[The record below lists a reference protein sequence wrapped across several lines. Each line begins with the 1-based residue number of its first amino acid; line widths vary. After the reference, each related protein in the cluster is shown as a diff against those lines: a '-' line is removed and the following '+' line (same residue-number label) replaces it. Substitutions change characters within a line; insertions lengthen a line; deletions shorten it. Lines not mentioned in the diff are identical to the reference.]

1 MPKKTFY
8 NLPEEKRKKIL
19 DAACSEFLRV
29 PYEEVSINQIIKIAQ
44 IPRGSFYQYF
54 DDKDDLFDYFIH
66 IYKEKL
72 MSWFIE
78 KLNECN
84 GDIFGV
90 VERCYEAFINNY
102 SEYLA
107 GGIMNIF
114 CNSLLRGKVSDSM
127 NSKENDSIK
136 DKILDAVDIE
146 KTTLKDKEEAMKLL
160 EIMSVIIHDS
170 VGSAIMVQS
179 KKVDD
184 AEVKRFYDRIEF
196 LRKKFT
202 KRVV

>member
-72 MSWFIE
+72 
-78 KLNECN
+78 
-84 GDIFGV
+84 D
-90 VERCYEAFINNY
+90 
-102 SEYLA
+102 
-107 GGIMNIF
+107 
-114 CNSLLRGKVSDSM
+114 
-127 NSKENDSIK
+127 
-136 DKILDAVDIE
+136 
-146 KTTLKDKEEAMKLL
+146 TTWKYR
-160 EIMSVIIHDS
+160 SVINAKWNIHKS
-170 VGSAIMVQS
+170 IWSNQNSQLIHFG
-179 KKVDD
+179 
-184 AEVKRFYDRIEF
+184 
-196 LRKKFT
+196 
-202 KRVV
+202 